1 MRKFSSTLAW
11 PCSMQAL
18 NFLGVDP
25 SPNWIDYY
33 LSIEKLSS
41 LLVTSENELVESK
54 ILDKALIRVTAEFC
68 EQAQSLESRLNAFHG
83 SDEERLFVERRT
95 GKLKAMGFLGVV
107 NSRYLLEKLCGMVM
121 PNFTS
126 LIDMFNIDYGTITDG
141 LYRFLIVLSARWVLH
156 SVVYERFV
164 DTATKRAVCLSL
176 SNNNRPNLLDAYQA
190 CLAEVETM
198 AVAAGKFLL
207 QFCQDNSAILLLPG
221 ISCFKFNTA
230 DEDVVSFEPAAC
242 DQISNDI
249 QRLMALFDLGEHYF
263 FEQKFDEAKECFSL
277 ILPHLSTIEGLT
289 DAHSYASSQRLHGY
303 AIALGLPR
311 SEDVEL
317 PTEHVLNEPPSEQ
330 MAVFLLEDIPSKTVS
345 LSRRLLL
352 ERKASETL
360 LPVYAEVYSA
370 NIIRNFGEGFP
381 TLIKAKKLKLL
392 ENGLNVRLFLEFL
405 CQRIPCFFES
415 LASCQLLS
423 LLSDEERPRPR
434 DRERIDSEMVVVLP
448 SASQSC
454 RKALFKVGSNPWDML
469 GCTSPSEFKA
479 IILQADCAK
488 RFHRSGAFFSE
499 ALMGFREQLR
509 GSEAVVVR
517 LCLYLL
523 DGLLNVNHYRTCKNW
538 LEACKC
544 ALSPTTSNY
553 LTGEYGNELLRR
565 ELIIWHRFLDAHA
578 KADFKKWTQSIATNV
593 RTYVADQCRLPVES
607 SQTSYLNCLVTCFL
621 VNTSDWEYILC
632 QDRNGLRG
640 KYVDFAKVLAALCF
654 EVSKDG
660 PNTRTYAREF
670 FDIVTSAFASSGQ
683 TKRTA
688 SGAPVSTTSCI
699 SDGPFLNR
707 IQFISMLKL
716 IREPLSISIL
726 LSFFCKIYNN
736 SQHGLVELVAEHNGL
751 WPATTQSAISFDA
764 SFLTEALEV
773 VLSNAIFIQPSNP
786 FWLRT
791 YGDFRLTAEKYNSAM
806 KYYLEALMAKSLCF
820 TEELSPEFF
829 DKRMLNSMI
838 KCSNKLRYH
847 TIETLLCQCSSPPN
861 YSLACKACTESCCW
875 DGSDHFYELTWDT
888 TVLECVIGRQFSNLY
903 PTASRLF
910 CFGLVHPFDLYFH
923 VHFFKPSTFSISAV
937 FPKLLPAIAPY
948 SD

>member
-1 MRKFSSTLAW
+1 
-11 PCSMQAL
+11 MQAL

-41 LLVTSENELVESK
+41 LLVTSENELV
-54 ILDKALIRVTAEFC
+54 DKALIRVTAEFC

-95 GKLKAMGFLGVV
+95 GKLKAMGLYVCAHWNWNFLGVV

-888 TVLECVIGRQFSNLY
+888 TVLECVIATMTDKQLY
-903 PTASRLF
+903 PKRNVLLSQLACPELNSFNMASVAESVIRRRKAMFFRALF
-910 CFGLVHPFDLYFH
+910 A
-923 VHFFKPSTFSISAV
+923 FF
-937 FPKLLPAIAPY
+937 L
-948 SD
+948 